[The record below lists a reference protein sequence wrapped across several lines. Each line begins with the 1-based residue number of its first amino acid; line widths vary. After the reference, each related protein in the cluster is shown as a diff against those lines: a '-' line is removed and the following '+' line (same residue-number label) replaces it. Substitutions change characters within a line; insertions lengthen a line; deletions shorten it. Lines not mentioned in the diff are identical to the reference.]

1 MDPNAQDDE
10 KLNTVSTAADDTG
23 TEGEAPKDLRSE
35 IVAARE
41 AIKSREEGTPAP
53 KVGRPRNDS
62 KLSLPTKPDAVAPPR
77 DAKGTAAANVE
88 NTPRAPKAWKADM
101 HEKFAALPP
110 EVQKYIADR
119 EDEVYRG
126 FTKLD
131 EDRNFGKSLRETI
144 QPYLPMIAAEKGTPL
159 TAVQTLLNTA
169 YVLRT
174 ASPAQKSQMIMQVCR
189 DYGVDVRSLNAPAQ
203 ATDPNVAAL
212 NNRIAQLEGT
222 LTKQETDRQQA
233 EFWKNQQ
240 DQEEV
245 NRLISEFRSDPVNV
259 HFDALRP
266 YMQALL
272 QNNLATDLKD
282 AYEKAMYAHPDVRS
296 TVQQAHIADAEQRR
310 IADKSAKADQARR
323 AGASVTG
330 GPGVAV
336 PNNVAPDRSLA
347 DEIRANFRA
356 VTG

>member
-10 KLNTVSTAADDTG
+10 KLNSGGLPA
-23 TEGEAPKDLRSE
+23 EEAGPQSEPTKDLRSE
-35 IVAARE
+35 IVAARDE
-41 AIKSREEGTPAP
+41 IKSRQDG
-53 KVGRPRNDS
+53 DS
-62 KLSLPTKPDAVAPPR
+62 KPSKNTKLSLTPKSGAP
-77 DAKGTAAANVE
+77 AHELKEGVQSE
-88 NTPRAPKAWKADM
+88 NNTSVRAPKAWKADM
-101 HEKFAALPP
+101 HEKFSTLPP
-110 EVQKYIADR
+110 EVQKYISDR

-174 ASPAQKSQMIMQVCR
+174 ASPAQKSQMIKQVCR

-203 ATDPNVAAL
+203 AIDPNVSAL
-212 NNRIAQLEGT
+212 QNRIAQLEGT
-222 LTKQETDRQQA
+222 LTKQDTDRQQA

-245 NRLISEFRSDPVNV
+245 NRLISDFRSDPANV
-259 HFDALRP
+259 HFETLRP
-266 YMQALL
+266 YMQAMLEK
-272 QNNLATDLKD
+272 NLATDLKD
-282 AYEKAMYAHPDVRS
+282 AYEKAMYAHPDIRS
-296 TVQQAHIADAEQRR
+296 TVQQAHTADTEQRR
-310 IADKSAKADQARR
+310 IADKSAKAEQARR

-347 DEIRANFRA
+347 DELRANYRA
-356 VTG
+356 FTG

>member
-10 KLNTVSTAADDTG
+10 NLNTATPADEVLD
-23 TEGEAPKDLRSE
+23 EPKDLRGE
-35 IVAARE
+35 IIAARE
-41 AIKSREEGTPAP
+41 AIKSREEEP
-53 KVGRPRNDS
+53 KRPRNEG
-62 KLSLPTKPDAVAPPR
+62 KLSLPAKPTASKVAP
-77 DAKGTAAANVE
+77 
-88 NTPRAPKAWKADM
+88 TPPEAETVSRAPKAWKADM
-101 HEKFAALPP
+101 HEKFTTLPP
-110 EVQKYIADR
+110 EIQKYISDR

-212 NNRIAQLEGT
+212 QNRIAQLEGT

-245 NRLISEFRSDPVNV
+245 TKLISEFRSDPGNV
-259 HFDALRP
+259 HFETLRP

-272 QNNLATDLKD
+272 EKNLATDLKD
-282 AYEKAMYAHPDVRS
+282 AYEKAMYAHPDIRS
-296 TVQQAHIADAEQRR
+296 TVQQAHSADAEQRR
-310 IADKSAKADQARR
+310 IADKSAKAEQARR